1 MSRFIGVFV
10 MLALASAQT
19 QAPQAFQQQNPDNVI
34 RITVNLVQVDAVVTD
49 SHDKPVTNL
58 KKEDFVL
65 LQDGKPQTIN
75 YFTYV
80 NTGTRDTSV
89 RPTTTSAPKQSGP
102 GQKGAAPPPPPPPP
116 RGLKPSQ
123 IRRTVALVVDDLG
136 LSFESIARIRGSL
149 KKFVDQEMQPGD
161 LVAIMRTGAGMGALQ
176 QFTSD
181 KRLLYAAIDKIKY
194 NAFGRVGVSSF
205 TPLQAVHEGAPDTT
219 NADNERE
226 QIFSAGTMGA
236 VQYIVE
242 GLKELPGRKS
252 VILFSENMK
261 INYADG
267 QSQRVMDSIKR
278 LTDAA
283 NRASVVIYT
292 IDPRGLQYTGLT
304 AADDTSGRSPQQLAN
319 ISMERSQQIWDSQDG
334 LVQLAH
340 QTGGLF
346 LHDNNDIG
354 NMLKKAVDD
363 GAGYYL
369 LGYHPDASTFD
380 AKTGQPKFHNLS
392 VRVKVPGLHVRYRS
406 GFFGQSDRPVAP
418 IPQDRIAQLRHAL
431 FSPFGGGALHV
442 RLTSIFSQTAQKG
455 PYLTSLFHFDPKEL
469 QFSDEPDD
477 WHKAVIDVVAMT
489 FGDSGQPVDVTDKTW
504 TVRLKGDTYQ
514 RVLKDGLVYRMN
526 VPVKKPGAYQMRIA
540 LRDTANGQVGSAT
553 QFVDVPDVKKGHLAL
568 SGIMLSADNSKI
580 AAQAAAAAQANATT
594 GAAAGNQSSGQGN
607 TGDQGEEGH
616 VNDPDPNST
625 PAVRIFKP
633 GTPIVYGYQILNAQA
648 DGAKK
653 PELEVQTRLFR
664 DGQEVYKGTPKA
676 MEMGAAD
683 DPKRLVGGGRMQLGD
698 KITPGDYVL
707 QVIVTDKLAKE
718 KYRMATQSMDFEVRP

>member
-1 MSRFIGVFV
+1 MPRFVAVFV
-10 MLALASAQT
+10 VLALASAQN
-19 QAPQAFQQQNPDNVI
+19 QAPQSFQQQNPDNVI

-65 LQDGKPQTIN
+65 LQDGKPQAIN
-75 YFTYV
+75 YFAFV
-80 NTGTRDTSV
+80 NTARDTLV
-89 RPTTTSAPKQSGP
+89 RPTPTSAPKPSGP
-102 GQKGAAPPPPPPPP
+102 GQKSAAPPPPPPPP

-181 KRLLYAAIDKIKY
+181 KRILYAAIDKVKY
-194 NAFGRVGVSSF
+194 NAFGRVGISSF
-205 TPLQAVHEGAPDTT
+205 APLQAVNEGAPDTA

-226 QIFSAGTMGA
+226 QIFTAGSMGA

-252 VILFSENMK
+252 VVLFSENMK
-261 INYADG
+261 FNYADG

-304 AADDTSGRSPQQLAN
+304 AADDTRGRSPVQLAN
-319 ISMERSQQIWDSQDG
+319 IPMERSQQIWDSQDG

-340 QTGGLF
+340 ETGGLF
-346 LHDNNDIG
+346 LHDSNSIDG
-354 NMLKKAVDD
+354 MLKKVVEDSQ
-363 GAGYYL
+363 GYYL

-406 GFFGQSDRPVAP
+406 GFFGTSDRPTAP
-418 IPQDRIAQLRHAL
+418 IPQERLAQLRHAL

-442 RLTSIFSQTAQKG
+442 RLTSIFSETLQKG
-455 PYLTSLFHFDPKEL
+455 PYLTSLFHFDPREL

-489 FGDSGQPVDVTDKTW
+489 FGDNGQPVDVTDKTW
-504 TVRLKGDTYQ
+504 TVRLKGETYQ

-540 LRDTANGQVGSAT
+540 LRDTADGQVGSAT
-553 QFVDVPDVKKGHLAL
+553 QFVDVPDVHKGRLAL
-568 SGIMLSADNSKI
+568 SGILLSADNSKI
-580 AAQAAAAAQANATT
+580 AAAQAAAGTQA
-594 GAAAGNQSSGQGN
+594 GP
-607 TGDQGEEGH
+607 DQGEEGH
-616 VNDPDPNST
+616 VNDPDPNGT

-648 DGAKK
+648 DSAKK

-664 DGQEVYKGTPKA
+664 DGQEVYKGTPKP
-676 MEMGAAD
+676 MDMGPAD

-698 KITPGDYVL
+698 KIAPGDYVL

-718 KYRMATQSMDFEVRP
+718 KYRVATQSMDFEVR